1 MSMNIYRLD
10 PNKYQDLIKAAKKDN
25 ITVDLYEKYPELHSG
40 SIYNSVHFQ
49 CSICGKKTSLKW
61 FNIHKRKHKD
71 WICSLCVTHRTLR
84 QKQNLPEELWYS
96 GTKDNPYTWEQYIKY
111 HDQFSKG
118 SSKLW
123 VQGTCN
129 ICNNNFI
136 LSTGNLLH
144 RCYTSLD
151 KICSNCI
158 DKYTSNLPEIL
169 QKNSEAQKIAQ
180 NRPEVKEKQRI
191 AQAKAHE
198 NDPDLINK
206 KMSQNNRLRGYFN
219 NIYFASSFELSYLI
233 YNPNAQ
239 NCKLQI
245 KYIYNNIEHT
255 YYPDFQYIDET
266 GKIIIVELKGAYYE
280 PARIQAKIQAINQ
293 FIKNNNSIYSKY
305 ELLDKQFFDN
315 NNKQQ
320 INLARIITWRHLLN
334 IKQQYPELLQIDSIS
349 ETMLKSS
356 PFKNKQDAIDYI
368 NKLK

>member
-1 MSMNIYRLD
+1 MNIYNLD
-10 PNKYQDLIKAAKKDN
+10 SNKYQDLIKAAKEDN
-25 ITVDLYEKYPELHSG
+25 ITVDLYEKYPELHSD

-49 CSICGKKTSLKW
+49 CPICGKKTSLKW

-144 RCYTSLD
+144 RRYTSLD
-151 KICSNCI
+151 EICSNCI
-158 DKYTSNLPEIL
+158 DKYTRNLPEIL

-198 NDPDLINK
+198 NDPDLIHK
-206 KMSQNNRLRGYFN
+206 KITRANRLCGFIN
-219 NIYFASSFELSYLI
+219 NVFFASSTELEYLLL
-233 YNPNAQ
+233 NLHVQ
-239 NCKLQI
+239 NCKLKI
-245 KYIYNNIEHT
+245 EYIYNGTKHT
-255 YYPDFQYIDET
+255 YYPDFQYINDN
-266 GKIIIVELKGAYYE
+266 GKIVIVEIKGKHWE
-280 PARIQAKIQAINQ
+280 KEKIQAKIQGANNFINNHNEYSHYE
-293 FIKNNNSIYSKY
+293 FIEHSVIKKQCREKGISQILTFNHLIDLKRKNLS
-305 ELLDKQFFDN
+305 L
-315 NNKQQ
+315 
-320 INLARIITWRHLLN
+320 IIKT
-334 IKQQYPELLQIDSIS
+334 IP

-356 PFKNKQDAIDYI
+356 PFKNKQDAIEYI